1 MNSIDEK
8 TALIELTDAE
18 LYEVAGGNFV
28 FTINNQESNQGVQV
42 PAFRALSDDRG
53 LQFPKKPLSRFAVR
67 RPWHRFEGRDGPQ
80 GCRESRIKA
89 GLPVEG
95 RTQQSGRGSSP

>member
-1 MNSIDEK
+1 MNLIDEK

-42 PAFRALSDDRG
+42 SGIFGHRAFKS
-53 LQFPKKPLSRFAVR
+53 VR
-67 RPWHRFEGRDGPQ
+67 HFW
-80 GCRESRIKA
+80 
-89 GLPVEG
+89 
-95 RTQQSGRGSSP
+95 

>member
-42 PAFRALSDDRG
+42 SGIFGNTLHCKSQAPAWTS
-53 LQFPKKPLSRFAVR
+53 
-67 RPWHRFEGRDGPQ
+67 
-80 GCRESRIKA
+80 
-89 GLPVEG
+89 
-95 RTQQSGRGSSP
+95 

>member
-42 PAFRALSDDRG
+42 SGIQGVQVSGIFGNTLHKSQAPAWTS
-53 LQFPKKPLSRFAVR
+53 
-67 RPWHRFEGRDGPQ
+67 
-80 GCRESRIKA
+80 
-89 GLPVEG
+89 
-95 RTQQSGRGSSP
+95 

>member
-28 FTINNQESNQGVQV
+28 FTINNQDSNQGVQ
-42 PAFRALSDDRG
+42 AQIGIGNNNIDSN
-53 LQFPKKPLSRFAVR
+53 
-67 RPWHRFEGRDGPQ
+67 Q
-80 GCRESRIKA
+80 GF
-89 GLPVEG
+89 
-95 RTQQSGRGSSP
+95 QNFNF